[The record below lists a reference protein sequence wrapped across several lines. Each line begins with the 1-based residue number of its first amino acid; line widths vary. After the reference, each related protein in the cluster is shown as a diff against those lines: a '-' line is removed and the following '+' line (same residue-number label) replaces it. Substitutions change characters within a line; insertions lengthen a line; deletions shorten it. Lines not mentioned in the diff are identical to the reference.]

1 MVYSVHLVIK
11 KNHQIR
17 IFKMLKLF
25 TLLVG
30 IEQAGF
36 PNFGILYLELIVCRV
51 STEASAAEPTSA
63 DEAELAATEP
73 CGTAPATGPAAVRQL
88 LAGWSVGD

>member
-1 MVYSVHLVIK
+1 
-11 KNHQIR
+11 
-17 IFKMLKLF
+17 MLKLF

-73 CGTAPATGPAAVRQL
+73 CSRQL
-88 LAGWSVGD
+88 AAEKRDLLTGLEPFVCRVSTEDIFLLISIL